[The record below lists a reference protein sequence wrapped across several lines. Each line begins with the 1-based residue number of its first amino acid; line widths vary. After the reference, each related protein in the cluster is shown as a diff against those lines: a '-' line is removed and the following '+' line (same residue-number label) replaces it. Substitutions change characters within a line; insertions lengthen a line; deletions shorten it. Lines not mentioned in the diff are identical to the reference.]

1 MEHTDSFTYRLLLV
15 AKDEKSAKEINHHF
29 TKAGLIGMDTE
40 TGINN
45 VIPKLNKD
53 NTYEGLVL
61 DAAATGNVVMYINKL
76 KASRNGAKLPIIVLN
91 VNPEDTWIDIT
102 HMYDAGANFVVTSAL
117 DEDVANHVLW
127 IFNSMVTFVEQF
139 KKGMERLYPR

>member
-1 MEHTDSFTYRLLLV
+1 MEHTDSFTFRLLMV

-29 TKAGLIGMDTE
+29 TKAGLIGMDIE

-45 VIPKLNKD
+45 VIPKLSKD
-53 NTYEGLVL
+53 NAYEGIIL
-61 DAAATGNVVMYINKL
+61 DAASTGNVVMYINKL
-76 KASRNGAKLPIIVLN
+76 RSNRNGSKLPIIV
-91 VNPEDTWIDIT
+91 VNPDPESTWIDIT

-127 IFNSMVTFVEQF
+127 IYSSMVTFVEQF